1 MAVMD
6 NSPNPLRITRSE
18 LYERAWTTP
27 IIRLAEEFG
36 ITNFL
41 LAGICRNH
49 QIPTPPAGHWSKVAH
64 GKPMYRPPLAGDGGL
79 LIDIGQLKTPGYR
92 ASKPMKRHKPTDQT
106 EPPRPSEATPVSHAK
121 AMKTVARLRAGKGD
135 GLVRVA
141 GAGCFKVT
149 ASVAMAER
157 VALVLDHLLVK
168 VEGQGWRVK
177 ASEQRLELDI
187 NGEAIGFELVELT
200 DRVVHKITESERAA
214 QEKYRARIAQAR
226 KTGAYVSPWDAP
238 KIADW
243 DYIPNGKLSL
253 VLDETASYRGV
264 RRTFSDRKTQRV
276 ETLIDYVIKALAGFE
291 AETKR
296 RRIEAE
302 AARMQAEEDGR
313 RREALKQLAVIE
325 ARRVDFA
332 DRQIVRLERVDR
344 MIRLLAHLGDG
355 DLPSDTDRFRDWLK
369 RYVGLLQA
377 DLGTDRIETRLAS
390 TRLMYDDAV
399 THAWIDV
406 ETGNH
411 RSSV

>member
-1 MAVMD
+1 MAVME
-6 NSPNPLRITRSE
+6 NSPIPLRITRSE
-18 LYERAWTTP
+18 LYERAWATP

-64 GKPMYRPPLAGDGGL
+64 DKSLSRPPLAGDGEVL
-79 LIDIGQLKTPGYR
+79 VDIGQVKTPGYR
-92 ASKPMKRHKPTDQT
+92 ASKPVKLHKPTDQT
-106 EPPRPSEATPVSHAK
+106 PLPAPSAAPAELHSKVT
-121 AMKTVARLRAGKGD
+121 KTVVRLRAGKGD
-135 GLVRVA
+135 GLVRVG

-149 ASVAMAER
+149 ASVAMADR
-157 VALVLDHLLVK
+157 VALVLDILLVK
-168 VEGQGWRVK
+168 TEEQGWRVK
-177 ASEQRLELDI
+177 ATEQRLELDLD
-187 NGEAIGFELVELT
+187 GEAIGFELIELT
-200 DRVVHKITESERAA
+200 DRIVHKITDAEREA

-238 KIADW
+238 KIPDW

-276 ETLIDYVIKALAGFE
+276 ETLIDCVIEALAGFE

-302 AARMQAEEDGR
+302 AARIQAEEDRR

-325 ARRVDFA
+325 ARRVEFA